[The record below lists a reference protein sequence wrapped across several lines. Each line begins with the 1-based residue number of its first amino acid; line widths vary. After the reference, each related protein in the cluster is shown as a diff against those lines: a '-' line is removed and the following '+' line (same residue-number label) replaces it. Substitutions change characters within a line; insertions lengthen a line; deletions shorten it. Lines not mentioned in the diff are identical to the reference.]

1 MMKVKKKKGQKSVLL
16 KKILSLETIKK
27 CLKASKIGN
36 IIDYLEKKEIDA
48 DCLKEDKK

>member
-1 MMKVKKKKGQKSVLL
+1 MMKVKRKKGQKSVLL

-27 CLKASKIGN
+27 YLKASKIGN